1 MRIHNLTDWPPELQA
16 AARGDGGASRYLCPA
31 CNGGRSREL
40 SLSCAPE
47 YFSGFAIARCWRASC
62 GYFAKV
68 PLDPNAKI
76 GTPQFKPRFF
86 EGELASQGDAVRLLM
101 PYNIGVPAMLEF
113 GIRAVVDKDA
123 VYMPVHGP
131 AGQERGGML
140 RYFDGT
146 QPKAVSYKATDQ
158 PWQAWHV
165 PAAYQGNSMVPLP
178 AIVEDQLSA
187 MRCWQLGIA
196 AVALLGVN
204 LNSDKAAELQQHSQL
219 WKLALDA
226 DAFSK
231 ALGYAKKYSWL
242 QPVRLEK
249 DLKDSSDAEIL
260 ERLA

>member
-1 MRIHNLTDWPPELQA
+1 MRIHSLTDWPPELQA
-16 AARGDGGASRYLCPA
+16 AARGESGASRYLCPA

-40 SLSCAPE
+40 SLTCAPE
-47 YFSGFAIARCWRASC
+47 YFSGFAIAKCWRASC

-68 PLDPNAKI
+68 PLDPSAKI

-86 EGELASQGDAVRLLM
+86 EGSFEPITFRLLHR
-101 PYNIGVPAMLEF
+101 YNIAVPTTEAFGVQGTAGRE
-113 GIRAVVDKDA
+113 A
-123 VYMPVHGP
+123 VYMPVYGP

-158 PWQAWHV
+158 PWQAWHMPDGSQDLDV
-165 PAAYQGNSMVPLP
+165 LV
-178 AIVEDQLSA
+178 IVEDQLSA
-187 MRCWQLGIA
+187 MRCWQLGYT

-204 LNSDKAAELQQHSQL
+204 LNSDKAAEIRSTCADMRTL
-219 WKLALDA
+219 LALDA

>member
-1 MRIHNLTDWPPELQA
+1 MRIHNLTDWPIELQEA
-16 AARGDGGASRYLCPA
+16 AVLRGGGRDMLCPS
-31 CNGGRSREL
+31 CNGGRSHER
-40 SLSCAPE
+40 SLSVYADGTF
-47 YFSGFAIARCWRASC
+47 YTARCWRASC

-86 EGELASQGDAVRLLM
+86 EGELSSQGDAVRLLL

-123 VYMPVHGP
+123 VYMPVYGP

-158 PWQAWHV
+158 PWQAWHIPIEADDGHTCV
-165 PAAYQGNSMVPLP
+165 
-178 AIVEDQLSA
+178 IVEDQLSA
-187 MRCWQLGIA
+187 MRCWQLGYV

-242 QPVRLEK
+242 RPVRLEK

>member
-1 MRIHNLTDWPPELQA
+1 MRIHSFTDWPIELQEA
-16 AARGDGGASRYLCPA
+16 AVMRGGGNALDCPA
-31 CNGGRSREL
+31 CAGGRTRERKL
-40 SLSCAPE
+40 SV
-47 YFSGFAIARCWRASC
+47 YVDGGFYTAKCWRASC

-68 PLDPNAKI
+68 PLDPSAKI

-86 EGELASQGDAVRLLM
+86 DGDMYYDDTALSK
-101 PYNIGVPAMLEF
+101 YNIGVPALEAF
-113 GIRAVVDKDA
+113 NVRSVVDKDA
-123 VYMPVHGP
+123 VYMPVYGP

-146 QPKAVSYKATDQ
+146 LPKAVSYKATDQ

-165 PAAYQGNSMVPLP
+165 PGAVDDGHTCV
-178 AIVEDQLSA
+178 IVEDQLSA
-187 MRCWQLGIA
+187 MRCWQLGYA

-204 LNSDKAAELQQHSQL
+204 LNSDKAAELQQYASR

-249 DLKDSSDAEIL
+249 DLKDCSDAEIL

>member
-1 MRIHNLTDWPPELQA
+1 
-16 AARGDGGASRYLCPA
+16 
-31 CNGGRSREL
+31 
-40 SLSCAPE
+40 
-47 YFSGFAIARCWRASC
+47 
-62 GYFAKV
+62 V
-68 PLDPNAKI
+68 PLDPSAKI

-123 VYMPVHGP
+123 VYMPVYGP

-158 PWQAWHV
+158 PWQAWHMPDGSQDLDV
-165 PAAYQGNSMVPLP
+165 LV
-178 AIVEDQLSA
+178 IVEDQLSA
-187 MRCWQLGIA
+187 MRCWQLGYT

-204 LNSDKAAELQQHSQL
+204 LNSDKAAEIRSTCADMRTL
-219 WKLALDA
+219 LALDA